1 MPCIR
6 DPAVQLAIADAYI
19 ENGGNKEQAVIA
31 AGYSERY
38 ARGNASKLV
47 AISGVQEKI
56 SARNRELEQSRIADM
71 AEINSFWSD
80 TMRNAKYDI
89 KDRLKASEL
98 RARAAGGFV
107 DKGEHSVELK
117 VKNPFAE
124 LTTEELR
131 RLAGDE

>member
-1 MPCIR
+1 MP
-6 DPAVQLAIADAYI
+6 P
-19 ENGGNKEQAVIA
+19 
-31 AGYSERY
+31 GYSERY

-98 RARAAGGFV
+98 RARGPQAV
-107 DKGEHSVELK
+107 LLIKGST
-117 VKNPFAE
+117 ASS
-124 LTTEELR
+124 
-131 RLAGDE
+131 

>member
-6 DPAVQLAIADAYI
+6 DPAVQQAIADAYI

-56 SARNRELEQSRIADM
+56 NARKGNRTMKTYDVTITETLQMTIPIRANSREEAEQMVEEAWKHEKYVLDSSHFQ
-71 AEINSFWSD
+71 EVNFH
-80 TMRNAKYDI
+80 AKGQI
-89 KDRLKASEL
+89 KERENE
-98 RARAAGGFV
+98 R
-107 DKGEHSVELK
+107 
-117 VKNPFAE
+117 
-124 LTTEELR
+124 
-131 RLAGDE
+131 

>member
-6 DPAVQLAIADAYI
+6 DPAVQQAIADAYI

-56 SARNRELEQSRIADM
+56 SARNLEQSRIADM

-117 VKNPFAE
+117 VKNPFAG

>member
-6 DPAVQLAIADAYI
+6 DSAVQQAIADAYI

-56 SARNRELEQSRIADM
+56 NARNRELEQSRIADM
-71 AEINSFWSD
+71 TEINRFWSD
-80 TMRNAKYDI
+80 TMRNAEYDI

-107 DKGEHSVELK
+107 DKGEQT
-117 VKNPFAE
+117 PC
-124 LTTEELR
+124 
-131 RLAGDE
+131 

>member
-1 MPCIR
+1 MYPRSCCAASHRRCIHR
-6 DPAVQLAIADAYI
+6 KWWKQ
-19 ENGGNKEQAVIA
+19 G
-31 AGYSERY
+31 AGRY
-38 ARGNASKLV
+38 CRRLLV

-56 SARNRELEQSRIADM
+56 NARNRELEQSRIADM
-71 AEINSFWSD
+71 TEINRFWSD

>member
-6 DPAVQLAIADAYI
+6 DPAVQQAIADAYI

-80 TMRNAKYDI
+80 TMRNSKEPLN
-89 KDRLKASEL
+89 K
-98 RARAAGGFV
+98 
-107 DKGEHSVELK
+107 
-117 VKNPFAE
+117 
-124 LTTEELR
+124 
-131 RLAGDE
+131 

>member
-6 DPAVQLAIADAYI
+6 DPAVQQAIADAYI

-56 SARNRELEQSRIADM
+56 NARKSRAGAIAYCRHDRNQQILER
-71 AEINSFWSD
+71 
-80 TMRNAKYDI
+80 YD
-89 KDRLKASEL
+89 AQC
-98 RARAAGGFV
+98 
-107 DKGEHSVELK
+107 
-117 VKNPFAE
+117 
-124 LTTEELR
+124 
-131 RLAGDE
+131 